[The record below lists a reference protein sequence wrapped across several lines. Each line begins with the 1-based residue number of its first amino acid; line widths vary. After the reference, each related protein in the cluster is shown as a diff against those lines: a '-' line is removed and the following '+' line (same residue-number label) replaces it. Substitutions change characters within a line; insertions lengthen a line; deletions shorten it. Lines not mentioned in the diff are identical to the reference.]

1 MTCLLAI
8 FHVSLPVC
16 DPFSLRRRF
25 VFSPWDAQQ
34 RLRSCHCHANGRLPW
49 PCWDAI
55 GPSRHRLAQI
65 EAYSACHRL
74 TDLRELTGIVFLT
87 RNGTPQPGRS
97 WSRRREAFLPLARSY
112 RRKGKPRAS
121 LHCHGRPLKQFREYC
136 DGAAAKRGQRAELNL
151 VSRPIRCN
159 PGEGSPSRR
168 SQASNPE
175 WQIEE
180 DPGFWLQA
188 AMP

>member
-74 TDLRELTGIVFLT
+74 TDLRELTGIIFLT
-87 RNGTPQPGRS
+87 RNSTAQPGRS
-97 WSRRREAFLPLARSY
+97 WLYCCEALFSLVRLY
-112 RRKGKPRAS
+112 RIKRMLKAS
-121 LHCHGRPLKQFREYC
+121 LHCCIYQGSIAVKIVIVRRRE
-136 DGAAAKRGQRAELNL
+136 E
-151 VSRPIRCN
+151 
-159 PGEGSPSRR
+159 E
-168 SQASNPE
+168 AS
-175 WQIEE
+175 
-180 DPGFWLQA
+180 
-188 AMP
+188 